1 MSTHDNSQMNPPI
14 NTEEVATPTRYDL
27 LFKIKKYASS
37 FDLEG
42 DKPDLRNITYVSPT
56 DHLSCPICQ
65 QPFMDPM
72 TTICGH
78 TFCKECIFE
87 CLKMSKNYSNSEESI
102 NITGCCPLDRTPLDS
117 ANINDLFPSPLLISN
132 LIDDLKV
139 SCLNRERGCDWDGR
153 RWELEHHV
161 VLECGYTGVKC
172 NGMRETEEN
181 ESPEEKPAGN
191 DLVECSLLVE
201 RRFLSSEHDCVHK
214 LFECE
219 FCNKSITAITH
230 QEHLESECLF
240 NYQTCDLCMNDTITL
255 KNLEKHKINCS
266 KVGHMKCPA
275 GEIGCK
281 WVGNS
286 ETALE
291 IHLQAC
297 QLNQLLPSI
306 TTMNDKIDNL
316 TKDNGFL
323 QRQIN
328 KILDS
333 IIQGKITNLGYNESI
348 EEVNKFNAIDDQDKL
363 LYLNFEIDRLKFEIN
378 EKIIPFINTTNVND
392 QESLINNL
400 INDNFMVRDDMNL
413 QRMMI
418 NSLRKQ
424 LQFLLF
430 TRNRP
435 NMGHMPHLE
444 DMLQDLEDISS
455 RSSSEERLNLKL

>member
-1 MSTHDNSQMNPPI
+1 MI
-14 NTEEVATPTRYDL
+14 EETGNDTKDMEQALYDL
-27 LFKIKKYASS
+27 SLRIKTFSSS

-42 DKPDLRNITYVSPT
+42 NKPDLRNITYLSPT

-65 QPFMDPM
+65 QPFMEPM

-78 TFCKECIFE
+78 TFCKDCIFE
-87 CLKMSKNYSNSEESI
+87 CLKMSKNYDEDSLV
-102 NITGCCPLDRTPLDS
+102 TGCCPLDRTPLDS

-139 SCLNRERGCDWDGR
+139 SCLNHERGCDWNGR

-161 VLECGYTGVKC
+161 MLDCGYTGVKC
-172 NGMRETEEN
+172 NGMRETEKVASEGDLEN
-181 ESPEEKPAGN
+181 DLESVVEN

-201 RRFLSSEHDCVHK
+201 RRFVSGECVHK

-219 FCNKSITAITH
+219 YCNKNVTAITH
-230 QEHLESECLF
+230 QAHLEDECLF

-255 KNLEKHKINCS
+255 KNLEKHKANCS
-266 KVGHMKCPA
+266 KVGHFKCPA
-275 GEIGCK
+275 GEIGCV
-281 WVGNS
+281 WVGNN

-291 IHLQAC
+291 IHLETC
-297 QLNQLLPSI
+297 TLNQMLPTIS
-306 TTMNDKIDNL
+306 TMNSKIDNL

-348 EEVNKFNAIDDQDKL
+348 EEVNKFNTIDDQDKL
-363 LYLNFEIDRLKFEIN
+363 MYLNFEIDRLKFEIN
-378 EKIIPFINTTNVND
+378 EKIIPFINKSNSVND
-392 QESLINNL
+392 ESIINNL
-400 INDNFMVRDDMNL
+400 INDNFMMRDDMSL

-435 NMGHMPHLE
+435 MGHQPEEMI
-444 DMLQDLEDISS
+444 MDLEEISL

>member
-1 MSTHDNSQMNPPI
+1 
-14 NTEEVATPTRYDL
+14 
-27 LFKIKKYASS
+27 
-37 FDLEG
+37 
-42 DKPDLRNITYVSPT
+42 
-56 DHLSCPICQ
+56 
-65 QPFMDPM
+65 
-72 TTICGH
+72 
-78 TFCKECIFE
+78 
-87 CLKMSKNYSNSEESI
+87 
-102 NITGCCPLDRTPLDS
+102 
-117 ANINDLFPSPLLISN
+117 
-132 LIDDLKV
+132 
-139 SCLNRERGCDWDGR
+139 
-153 RWELEHHV
+153 
-161 VLECGYTGVKC
+161 
-172 NGMRETEEN
+172 
-181 ESPEEKPAGN
+181 
-191 DLVECSLLVE
+191 
-201 RRFLSSEHDCVHK
+201 
-214 LFECE
+214 
-219 FCNKSITAITH
+219 
-230 QEHLESECLF
+230 
-240 NYQTCDLCMNDTITL
+240 MNDTITL
-255 KNLEKHKINCS
+255 KKLEKHKINCS

-281 WVGNS
+281 WVGNN

-363 LYLNFEIDRLKFEIN
+363 IYLNFEIDRLKFEIN

-400 INDNFMVRDDMNL
+400 INDNFMVRDAMNL
-413 QRMMI
+413 QHMMI

-444 DMLQDLEDISS
+444 DMIQDLEEISS

>member
-1 MSTHDNSQMNPPI
+1 
-14 NTEEVATPTRYDL
+14 
-27 LFKIKKYASS
+27 
-37 FDLEG
+37 
-42 DKPDLRNITYVSPT
+42 
-56 DHLSCPICQ
+56 
-65 QPFMDPM
+65 
-72 TTICGH
+72 
-78 TFCKECIFE
+78 
-87 CLKMSKNYSNSEESI
+87 
-102 NITGCCPLDRTPLDS
+102 
-117 ANINDLFPSPLLISN
+117 
-132 LIDDLKV
+132 
-139 SCLNRERGCDWDGR
+139 
-153 RWELEHHV
+153 
-161 VLECGYTGVKC
+161 
-172 NGMRETEEN
+172 
-181 ESPEEKPAGN
+181 
-191 DLVECSLLVE
+191 
-201 RRFLSSEHDCVHK
+201 
-214 LFECE
+214 
-219 FCNKSITAITH
+219 
-230 QEHLESECLF
+230 
-240 NYQTCDLCMNDTITL
+240 
-255 KNLEKHKINCS
+255 
-266 KVGHMKCPA
+266 MKCPA

-281 WVGNS
+281 WVGNN

-363 LYLNFEIDRLKFEIN
+363 IYLNFEIDRLKFEIN

-400 INDNFMVRDDMNL
+400 INDNFMVRDAMNL

-444 DMLQDLEDISS
+444 DMIQDLEEISS